1 MPVGSRRNHN
11 VVDACFFN
19 IVIPAAPGSFRVVL
33 EAASAPDVFGVSTL
47 SLALERIDCFFEHV
61 NEPKQTLEIVK
72 AHKGHLAGA
81 YLRLLRFL
89 VDNNTYLSYSW
100 AEPRFQNPKHYSV
113 TKTQAVSLVEYLSG
127 VSNIGAETVILQ
139 GVLDKADRGNG
150 TWRIITEETG
160 VSGKIKQDGPSLA
173 GLKIGN
179 RYSFTCLEEIEETQG
194 GARTKIAFLD
204 GT

>member
-1 MPVGSRRNHN
+1 M
-11 VVDACFFN
+11 
-19 IVIPAAPGSFRVVL
+19 
-33 EAASAPDVFGVSTL
+33 
-47 SLALERIDCFFEHV
+47 
-61 NEPKQTLEIVK
+61 
-72 AHKGHLAGA
+72 
-81 YLRLLRFL
+81 
-89 VDNNTYLSYSW
+89 
-100 AEPRFQNPKHYSV
+100 
-113 TKTQAVSLVEYLSG
+113 
-127 VSNIGAETVILQ
+127 ILQ